1 MDFSK
6 IAMRKK
12 RILYTDALTLLAAT
26 TVRIVSTTNGH
37 ILQRK
42 QNKSNWNPLLCK
54 CYQHTTYT
62 IRTLT
67 CTTMSHNAS

>member
-1 MDFSK
+1 MDFPK

-42 QNKSNWNPLLCK
+42 QNKSNWNPLLVQMLPAYYIYNK
-54 CYQHTTYT
+54 DTNVYYNE
-62 IRTLT
+62 
-67 CTTMSHNAS
+67 S